1 MVPSGGAPGSA
12 GSARSDAATLG
23 CRESTAA
30 TSDGSGESADEA
42 LAPAASG
49 GLGATGDGALVLA
62 AGAGLVVWA
71 AEAPGLAGLGLRVAA
86 AVGAVV
92 GWVAVGVG
100 RGVGTGVGFAV
111 GRGVGVALGAGGAM
125 LGGALLPNAHPSTV
139 PCAGRDE
146 LPPDVL
152 YVHDPPRLACQYDQ

>member
-42 LAPAASG
+42 LAPAASN
-49 GLGATGDGALVLA
+49 GLGASSDGASVLA
-62 AGAGLVVWA
+62 EGSGLAVGA
-71 AEAPGLAGLGLRVAA
+71 AEVLGFPGLGLRVAA
-86 AVGAVV
+86 DVGAVV
-92 GWVAVGVG
+92 GCCVAVGVG
-100 RGVGTGVGFAV
+100 RGVGTDVGFAV
-111 GRGVGVALGAGGAM
+111 GRGVGVALRAGGAR

-139 PCAGRDE
+139 P
-146 LPPDVL
+146 
-152 YVHDPPRLACQYDQ
+152 